1 MSEKS
6 STFAP
11 SNKNNKNMLYYK
23 VNKENS
29 NKQFGTKNKTLFYV
43 ANELFTEKECKKYN
57 VDKTLCTPVI
67 VPKNKTHW
75 FFGARFIN
83 HKTTYQLAIV

>member
-1 MSEKS
+1 
-6 STFAP
+6 
-11 SNKNNKNMLYYK
+11 MLYYK

-29 NKQFGTKNKTLFYV
+29 NKQFGTKKKKMYYV
-43 ANELFTEKECKKYN
+43 PNELFTENECKKYN
-57 VDKTLCTPVI
+57 VDKALCTPVI

>member
-1 MSEKS
+1 
-6 STFAP
+6 
-11 SNKNNKNMLYYK
+11 MLYYK

-29 NKQFGTKNKTLFYV
+29 NKQFGTKNTKMYYV

-57 VDKTLCTPVI
+57 VDKAMCTPVT
-67 VPKNKTHW
+67 VSKNNTHW

-83 HKTTYQLAIV
+83 YKAPYHLAIV